1 MDLPEQSLAEVSRHL
16 IDFIGTHTWEEL
28 CHEWTLRA
36 AAAKAL
42 PFMPDDVG
50 SAWNADTR
58 IDVAG
63 MNPMEKTLILGECK
77 WTLSPVD
84 RDVLSKLVEEK
95 NGFFGIW
102 RRKDLR
108 QHLGMIPSI

>member
-95 NGFFGIW
+95 TGSLGFGGG
-102 RRKDLR
+102 KTC
-108 QHLGMIPSI
+108 GST